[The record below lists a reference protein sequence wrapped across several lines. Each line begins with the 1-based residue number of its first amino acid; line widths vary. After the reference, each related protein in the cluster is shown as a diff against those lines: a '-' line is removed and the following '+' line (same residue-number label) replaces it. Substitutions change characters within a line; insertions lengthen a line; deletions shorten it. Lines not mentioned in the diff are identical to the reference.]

1 MIASS
6 SSNPSFRYFQLLSVS
21 FLIILSASFEISALG
36 SESIGFAEK
45 GFFPEVAA

>member
-21 FLIILSASFEISALG
+21 FLIILSASLEISARG
-36 SESIGFAEK
+36 KESSGFAEK
-45 GFFPEVAA
+45 AFFPEAAA

>member
-36 SESIGFAEK
+36 SESSGLAEK
-45 GFFPEVAA
+45 AFFPKEAA